1 MIRTSRIV
9 AALTLLLGGGLI
21 AQELPASSTAAENS
35 VLHLVYTSSTV
46 GYVDAC
52 G

>member
-1 MIRTSRIV
+1 MIKTSRFV
-9 AALTLLLGGGLI
+9 AALMLFFGGGLI
-21 AQELPASSTAAENS
+21 AKEFPTTNSAGPNS

-46 GYVDAC
+46 GYVDPC

>member
-9 AALTLLLGGGLI
+9 ATLTLLLGGGLI
-21 AQELPASSTAAENS
+21 AQELPASGSTAGNS
-35 VLHLVYTSSTV
+35 VLHLVYTSSTI